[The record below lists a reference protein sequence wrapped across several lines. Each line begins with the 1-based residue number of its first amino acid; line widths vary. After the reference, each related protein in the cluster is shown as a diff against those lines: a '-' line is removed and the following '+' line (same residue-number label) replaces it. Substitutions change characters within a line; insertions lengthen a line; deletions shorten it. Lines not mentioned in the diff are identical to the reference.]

1 MAIPE
6 RVLIDDYQDLAVLAA
21 VGGETNLVPQW
32 PLNPIGKNSE
42 YVAR

>member
-6 RVLIDDYQDLAVLAA
+6 RVLSDDYQDRSVLAA
-21 VGGETNLVPQW
+21 VEAKTNLDLQW

-42 YVAR
+42 YVAK